1 MSEVESESEKAAI
14 AEQDLGVLGVVGDQ
28 LTRKRA
34 GRVDRTL

>member
-1 MSEVESESEKAAI
+1 MKVESESEKAAI
-14 AEQDLGVLGVVGDQ
+14 VGQDLGVLGVVGDL